1 MESDRRSSPETNEGG
16 EVITLYQL
24 RYWCGRKQDK
34 REHTNTN
41 ITLPHR
47 RVSEA
52 TQHYAET
59 RIPQP
64 GSPRSHRASHQA
76 SSFSL
81 CASQV
86 RLLSRSLCR
95 SHVLTTFLDPVLRG
109 HDEAGLLAFEALQ
122 GYRGLPEARG
132 QSEAH
137 GDSNLHLTIVGVPWQ
152 WLMVWQWYTVV
163 PSGLSKVLLFVK
175 AAPVWKKR
183 SLQNLIF
190 GAVKHWSWTPK
201 SSPVALKNRQSNN
214 PQLWSTCVMR
224 RPFCV
229 KVWWED
235 VQCTEP
241 PWTHLNIF
249 KPVLEQCMC
258 RWTVRNPF
266 LSL

>member
-1 MESDRRSSPETNEGG
+1 M
-16 EVITLYQL
+16 ITLYQL

-109 HDEAGLLAFEALQ
+109 HDEAGLLAFEAPPRLPRPARSTRTKR
-122 GYRGLPEARG
+122 GSRGLESTFNYCWGPLAMIDGVAVVHCGAFWTFKSTAVCKSCASLAKKVTAESHFRSCKTLVLDSKILPSCVEKSTVKQSPTLIHLRHAKTILCESLVRG
-132 QSEAH
+132 C
-137 GDSNLHLTIVGVPWQ
+137 
-152 WLMVWQWYTVV
+152 TVY
-163 PSGLSKVLLFVK
+163 
-175 AAPVWKKR
+175 
-183 SLQNLIF
+183 
-190 GAVKHWSWTPK
+190 
-201 SSPVALKNRQSNN
+201 
-214 PQLWSTCVMR
+214 
-224 RPFCV
+224 
-229 KVWWED
+229 
-235 VQCTEP
+235 
-241 PWTHLNIF
+241 
-249 KPVLEQCMC
+249 
-258 RWTVRNPF
+258 
-266 LSL
+266 